1 MTYATFL
8 DILRGIGFTVGTIA
22 SIIAIILAWK
32 AWRHGG
38 KWLTPIRNLAIT
50 GNAFAK
56 KVLPGVLEK
65 FEEKEIAPK
74 GTLKSWTEIVSDEFF
89 RSHSP
94 KRLSERGEKIL
105 RNSGIEKIIDDHYDL
120 LVVEMEKH
128 DPTNAIDVEEAA
140 FYTLIQYEDTEVMK
154 PIINWLYN
162 NPNMELNTVVFV
174 GSFYL
179 RDKYLAEH
187 SEILGD
193 NEVSNKI
200 NST

>member
-89 RSHSP
+89 RSRST
-94 KRLSERGEKIL
+94 KRLSELGEKIL
-105 RNSGIEKIIDDHYDL
+105 WNSGIKKIIDDHYDL

-140 FYTLIQYEDTEVMK
+140 FYILLQYEDTEVMK

-162 NPNMELNTVVFV
+162 NPDLELSTIVFV
-174 GSFYL
+174 GSYYL
-179 RDKYLAEH
+179 RDLYLAKH
-187 SEILGD
+187 PEISRV
-193 NEVSNKI
+193 NEISNQG